1 VSEATNAVADRAQ
14 AQAKQYQRGMNY
26 LAGARRIAAVARRLD
41 NGDAKRARK
50 LADTLMDKGVTILAG
65 VMKAPRRETPSASEG

>member
-1 VSEATNAVADRAQ
+1 MSEATDAAQ
-14 AQAKQYQRGMNY
+14 TYRRGMYY

-50 LADTLMDKGVTILAG
+50 LADTLMDKGVTILAS
-65 VMKAPRRETPSASEG
+65 VMKPIRKPPGPDAGPEIVP